1 MNGIVVTALKRPYT
15 FVVLSILIVVFG
27 VRGLLRTPTDV
38 FPSINIPVVAI
49 CWTYTGLMPEDMSG
63 RVVYYYERALTAT
76 VNNIEHI
83 ESQSYYGRGIVK
95 VFFQPGTDTAVAQT
109 QITAVSQTV
118 IKQMPA
124 GMTPPLVL
132 TYNASSVP
140 VLTLQV
146 SSDSMT
152 ASQIYDMSSNLIRPG
167 LVSVA
172 GAAIPNPYGGQPGN
186 IMVDLDQSKLLAHG
200 LSATDI
206 GNALGK
212 QNIVLPAGDQQIG
225 AFDWMVQT
233 NASPEEI
240 DSFNNMPIKQ
250 EGNSVVYLRDVAWV
264 HAGGPPQTNMV
275 LVKGHQAVLIVI
287 MKSGDASTLAVVSG
301 IKALLP
307 SIVRTLP
314 PGVDITVLGDAST
327 FVKEAVR
334 DVVQEMGTA
343 ALLTSLVVLLFL
355 GSWRSTV
362 IIATSIPLAM
372 LCSVIG
378 LGAAGQTINIMTL
391 GGLALAVGILVD
403 DATVMIEN
411 IDAHLEMEKDLETAI
426 IDAANQIVIP
436 TFVSTLCICIVWMP
450 LFQLTGVAGWLFMP
464 MAEAIIFAMIASFIL
479 SRTLVPTMAK
489 YMLAAQV
496 EAHARARA
504 EGGHHEPG
512 NIFSRFQL
520 GFERRFQSFRT
531 RYQGLLAHLISIRA
545 RFVPIFGLGA
555 FASLSLLLF
564 AGQDFFPEINSN
576 ALAIHM
582 RAPMGTKIAEA
593 GKIAMLVNAE
603 IERLLPGQV
612 EGIVNNCGLPFSP
625 LNQAFIP
632 TPTVGAQDC
641 DLTVTLKDEEA
652 PVAKFR
658 TILRKGLAEKFPG
671 TDITFM
677 PADLT
682 AKILN
687 FGLPAPLDVQVSGRN
702 LYANFD
708 FAEKLA
714 ERLRHVTGLA
724 DVTVQEP
731 LNTPTLRVNARR
743 TYALGTGLT
752 ESDVA
757 NNALAV
763 LSGSG
768 QVAPTY
774 WLDPKTGVSH
784 LVDIQ
789 TPLQFL
795 QTMNDLETIPIDK
808 GDGNPSDKAP
818 QILGGLSQIVQTG
831 TPGEV
836 SHYNIMPVFN
846 IYASNEGL
854 DLGAVSREVTRVV
867 DEARKELPAGSSLSV
882 MGQAS
887 TMNGAYV
894 QLIGGLAM
902 SILLVYLIIVVNFQ
916 SWMDPFIII
925 TALPGALAGIAWSLF
940 LTHTALSVPALTGA
954 IMCMGTA
961 TANSILVVSFARER
975 MDVHGDALRAAIE
988 AGYERIR
995 PVLMTASAMII
1006 GMLPMSLS
1014 NSQNA
1019 PLGRAVMGGLLV
1031 ATCATLLFVPCVF
1044 ALIHSR
1050 KSKKAAATGAGEHA

>member
-109 QITAVSQTV
+109 QITSVSQTV

-152 ASQIYDMSSNLIRPG
+152 ASQIYDMSSNLIRPA

-186 IMVDLDQSKLLAHG
+186 IMVDLDQTKLLAHG

-225 AFDWMVQT
+225 AFDYMVQT
-233 NASPEEI
+233 NASPEVI
-240 DSFNNMPIKQ
+240 DTFNNMPIKQ

-301 IKALLP
+301 VKALLP
-307 SIVRTLP
+307 GIIKTLP
-314 PGVDITVLGDAST
+314 AGVNITVLGDAST

-378 LGAAGQTINIMTL
+378 LGMAGQTINVMTL

-411 IDAHLEMEKDLETAI
+411 IDAHLEMDKDLETAI

-436 TFVSTLCICIVWMP
+436 TFVSP

-496 EAHARARA
+496 AAHHALATGQA
-504 EGGHHEPG
+504 APSQS
-512 NIFSRFQL
+512 IFARFQR
-520 GFERRFQSFRT
+520 GFEAYFVLFRN
-531 RYQGLLAHLISIRA
+531 RYREILIRLLATRR
-545 RFVPIFGLGA
+545 RFVPLFSILAFCSLGLL
-555 FASLSLLLF
+555 FF

-576 ALAIHM
+576 ALSIHM
-582 RAPMGTKIAEA
+582 RAPLGTKIAEA
-593 GKIAMLVNAE
+593 GKISMLVNDE
-603 IERLLPGQV
+603 IDRLLPGEV

-632 TPTVGAQDC
+632 TPTVGTQDC

-652 PVAKFR
+652 PVAKYR
-658 TILRKGLAEKFPG
+658 AVLRKGLAEKFPG
-671 TDITFM
+671 TEITFITLCICIVWM
-677 PADLT
+677 PL
-682 AKILN
+682 
-687 FGLPAPLDVQVSGRN
+687 
-702 LYANFD
+702 
-708 FAEKLA
+708 
-714 ERLRHVTGLA
+714 
-724 DVTVQEP
+724 
-731 LNTPTLRVNARR
+731 
-743 TYALGTGLT
+743 
-752 ESDVA
+752 
-757 NNALAV
+757 
-763 LSGSG
+763 
-768 QVAPTY
+768 
-774 WLDPKTGVSH
+774 
-784 LVDIQ
+784 
-789 TPLQFL
+789 
-795 QTMNDLETIPIDK
+795 
-808 GDGNPSDKAP
+808 
-818 QILGGLSQIVQTG
+818 
-831 TPGEV
+831 
-836 SHYNIMPVFN
+836 
-846 IYASNEGL
+846 
-854 DLGAVSREVTRVV
+854 
-867 DEARKELPAGSSLSV
+867 
-882 MGQAS
+882 
-887 TMNGAYV
+887 
-894 QLIGGLAM
+894 
-902 SILLVYLIIVVNFQ
+902 FQ
-916 SWMDPFIII
+916 
-925 TALPGALAGIAWSLF
+925 
-940 LTHTALSVPALTGA
+940 
-954 IMCMGTA
+954 
-961 TANSILVVSFARER
+961 
-975 MDVHGDALRAAIE
+975 
-988 AGYERIR
+988 
-995 PVLMTASAMII
+995 
-1006 GMLPMSLS
+1006 
-1014 NSQNA
+1014 
-1019 PLGRAVMGGLLV
+1019 
-1031 ATCATLLFVPCVF
+1031 
-1044 ALIHSR
+1044 
-1050 KSKKAAATGAGEHA
+1050 

>member
-109 QITAVSQTV
+109 QITSVSQTV

-146 SSDSMT
+146 SSESMT
-152 ASQIYDMSSNLIRPG
+152 ASQIYDMSSNLIRPA

-186 IMVDLDQSKLLAHG
+186 IMVDLDQTKLLAHG

-225 AFDWMVQT
+225 AFDYMVQT

-240 DSFNNMPIKQ
+240 DTFNNMPIKQ

-287 MKSGDASTLAVVSG
+287 MKSGDASTLSVVSG

-307 SIVRTLP
+307 GIIKTLP
-314 PGVDITVLGDAST
+314 PGVNITVLGDAST

-378 LGAAGQTINIMTL
+378 LGAAGQTINVMTL

-496 EAHARARA
+496 AAHQALASGKA
-504 EGGHHEPG
+504 QPSQS
-512 NIFSRFQL
+512 IFARFQR
-520 GFERRFQSFRT
+520 GFEAYFVIFRN
-531 RYQGLLAHLISIRA
+531 RYRDLLMHLLATRR
-545 RFVPIFGLGA
+545 RFVPLFSVLAFCSLGL
-555 FASLSLLLF
+555 LYF

-582 RAPMGTKIAEA
+582 RAPLGTKIAEA
-593 GKIAMLVNAE
+593 GKISMLVNDE
-603 IERLLPGQV
+603 IGRLLPGEV

-632 TPTVGAQDC
+632 TPTVGTQDC

-652 PVAKFR
+652 PVAQYR
-658 TILRKGLAEKFPG
+658 AILRKGLAEKFPG
-671 TDITFM
+671 TEITFM

-687 FGLPAPLDVQVSGRN
+687 FGLPAPIDVQVSGRN
-702 LYANFD
+702 LYGNFD
-708 FAEKLA
+708 FAQHLA
-714 ERLRHVTGLA
+714 SRLRKITGVT

-731 LNTPTLRVNARR
+731 MNTPTLRVNARR

-752 ESDVA
+752 EADVA

-768 QVAPTY
+768 QVSPTY

-795 QTMNDLETIPIDK
+795 QTMNDLETIPIDR
-808 GDGNPSDKAP
+808 GDGNPQNLPP

-836 SHYNIMPVFN
+836 AHYNIMPVFN
-846 IYASNEGL
+846 IYATNEGL
-854 DLGAVSREVTRVV
+854 DLGTVSREVERVV
-867 DEARKELPAGSSLSV
+867 NEERASLPRGSSLYV
-882 MGQAS
+882 RGQAT

-894 QLIGGLAM
+894 QLISGLAM

-916 SWMDPFIII
+916 SWLDPFIII
-925 TALPGALAGIAWSLF
+925 TALPGALAGISWSLF

-961 TANSILVVSFARER
+961 TANSILVVAFARER
-975 MDVHGDALRAAIE
+975 MDLHGDAIKAAIE

-1019 PLGRAVMGGLLV
+1019 PLGRAVMGGLMV

-1050 KSKKAAATGAGEHA
+1050 KSKTTTAEGERA

>member
-63 RVVYYYERALTAT
+63 RVVYYYERALTST

-95 VFFQPGTDTAVAQT
+95 VFFQPGTNTAVAQT

-152 ASQIYDMSSNLIRPG
+152 ASQIYDMSSNLIRPA

-186 IMVDLDQSKLLAHG
+186 IMVDLDQNKLLAHG

-206 GNALGK
+206 GNALSK

-287 MKSGDASTLAVVSG
+287 MKSGDASTLSVVSG

-372 LCSVIG
+372 LCSVVG
-378 LGAAGQTINIMTL
+378 LGAAGQTINVMTL

-496 EAHARARA
+496 AAHAKAKA
-504 EGGHHEPG
+504 EGGHHEPT
-512 NIFSRFQL
+512 NIFGRFQQ
-520 GFERRFQSFRT
+520 GFERRFVTFRN
-531 RYQGLLAHLISIRA
+531 RYKALLEHLLLIRG
-545 RFVPIFGLGA
+545 RFVPIFGIGA
-555 FASLSLLLF
+555 FASLGLLLF

-593 GKIAMLVNAE
+593 GKIAMLVNGE

-658 TILRKGLAEKFPG
+658 GILRKGLAEKFPG

-702 LYANFD
+702 LYNNFD

-714 ERLRHVTGLA
+714 EKLRHVTGIA
-724 DVTVQEP
+724 DVSVQEP

-752 ESDVA
+752 EADVA

-818 QILGGLSQIVQTG
+818 QILGGLSEIVQTG

-854 DLGAVSREVTRVV
+854 DLGAVSREVERVV
-867 DEARKELPAGSSLSV
+867 DETRKELPQGSSLTIY
-882 MGQAS
+882 GQAS
-887 TMNGAYV
+887 TMNGAYT

-916 SWMDPFIII
+916 SWLDPFIII
-925 TALPGALAGIAWSLF
+925 TALPGALGGIAWALF

-975 MDVHGDALRAAIE
+975 MDLHGDAVKAAIE

-1050 KSKKAAATGAGEHA
+1050 KSKKAAAGEGEHA

>member
-109 QITAVSQTV
+109 QITSVSQTV

-152 ASQIYDMSSNLIRPG
+152 ASQIYDMSSNLIRPA

-186 IMVDLDQSKLLAHG
+186 IMVDLDQTKLLAHG

-225 AFDWMVQT
+225 AFDYMVQT
-233 NASPEEI
+233 NASPEVI
-240 DSFNNMPIKQ
+240 DTFNNMPIKQ

-301 IKALLP
+301 VKALLP
-307 SIVRTLP
+307 GIIKTLP
-314 PGVDITVLGDAST
+314 AGVNITVLGDAST

-378 LGAAGQTINIMTL
+378 LGMAGQTINVMTL

-411 IDAHLEMEKDLETAI
+411 IDAHLEMDKDLETAI

-496 EAHARARA
+496 AAHHALATGQA
-504 EGGHHEPG
+504 APSQS
-512 NIFSRFQL
+512 IFARFQR
-520 GFERRFQSFRT
+520 GFEAYFVLFRN
-531 RYQGLLAHLISIRA
+531 RYREILIRLLATRR
-545 RFVPIFGLGA
+545 RFVPLFSILAFCSLGLL
-555 FASLSLLLF
+555 FF

-576 ALAIHM
+576 ALSIHM
-582 RAPMGTKIAEA
+582 RAPLGTKIAEA
-593 GKIAMLVNAE
+593 GKISMLVNDE
-603 IERLLPGQV
+603 IDRLLPGEV

-632 TPTVGAQDC
+632 TPTVGTQDC

-652 PVAKFR
+652 PVAKYR
-658 TILRKGLAEKFPG
+658 AVLRKGLAEKFPG
-671 TDITFM
+671 TEITFM

-687 FGLPAPLDVQVSGRN
+687 FGLPAPIDVQVSGRN
-702 LYANFD
+702 LYGNFD
-708 FAEKLA
+708 FAQHLA
-714 ERLRHVTGLA
+714 ARLRKITGVT
-724 DVTVQEP
+724 DVAVQEP
-731 LNTPTLRVNARR
+731 MNTPTLRVNARR

-752 ESDVA
+752 EADVA

-795 QTMNDLETIPIDK
+795 QTMNDLETIPIDR
-808 GDGNPSDKAP
+808 GDGNPRNLPP

-836 SHYNIMPVFN
+836 AHYNIMPVFN
-846 IYASNEGL
+846 IYATNEGL
-854 DLGAVSREVTRVV
+854 DLGTVSREVTRVV
-867 DEARKELPAGSSLSV
+867 EEERKSLPHGSSLYV
-882 MGQAS
+882 RGQAT

-894 QLIGGLAM
+894 QLISGLAM

-916 SWMDPFIII
+916 SWLDPFIII

-975 MDVHGDALRAAIE
+975 MDLHGDAVKAAIE

-1019 PLGRAVMGGLLV
+1019 PLGRAVMGGLMV

-1050 KSKKAAATGAGEHA
+1050 KSKTTTAEGERA